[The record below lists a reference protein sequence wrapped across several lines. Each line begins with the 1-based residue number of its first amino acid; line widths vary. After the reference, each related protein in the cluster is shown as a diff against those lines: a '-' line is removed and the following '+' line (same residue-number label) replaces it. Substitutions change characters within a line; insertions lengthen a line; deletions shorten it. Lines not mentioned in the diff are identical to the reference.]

1 MHTHTHTRGFTT
13 EVDPCFLSPDT
24 SPLMIAPQDMCIVCV
39 CVCAKEQHSGFICF
53 PFLLSM
59 MQSHS
64 KSLTPIWFPYW
75 LVSLFFLLS
84 LIIQVYGG
92 GFSYFSGGFLSLC
105 SFDFILH
112 GLRKLFNMKITTKRS
127 KHNQSPKKWS
137 VIQSRHGHT
146 RCAFQGQILSLKYP
160 SNIFLSVKNILSLP
174 ERSFWDKGRLFP
186 HQTGVGTQHHLVIYY
201 KVNTCTS
208 TVCIIS
214 PYNSPLS
221 LLFLHV

>member
-92 GFSYFSGGFLSLC
+92 FFSYFSGGFFFYLFVPLTSFYTAWENYLIWRLQQKDQSITKVQKMISDSVTPWSHSLC
-105 SFDFILH
+105 LS
-112 GLRKLFNMKITTKRS
+112 RS
-127 KHNQSPKKWS
+127 NTVSEISQ
-137 VIQSRHGHT
+137 
-146 RCAFQGQILSLKYP
+146 
-160 SNIFLSVKNILSLP
+160 
-174 ERSFWDKGRLFP
+174 
-186 HQTGVGTQHHLVIYY
+186 QHFFE
-201 KVNTCTS
+201 C
-208 TVCIIS
+208 
-214 PYNSPLS
+214 
-221 LLFLHV
+221 

>member
-1 MHTHTHTRGFTT
+1 
-13 EVDPCFLSPDT
+13 
-24 SPLMIAPQDMCIVCV
+24 MIAPQDMCIVCV

-92 GFSYFSGGFLSLC
+92 FFSYFSGGFFLSLC

-127 KHNQSPKKWS
+127 KHNQSPKNDQWFSHAMVTLVVPFKVKYCLWNIPATFFWVLKIYS
-137 VIQSRHGHT
+137 HFLRDPFETKGGCFPIKQEW
-146 RCAFQGQILSLKYP
+146 ALST
-160 SNIFLSVKNILSLP
+160 I
-174 ERSFWDKGRLFP
+174 
-186 HQTGVGTQHHLVIYY
+186 
-201 KVNTCTS
+201 
-208 TVCIIS
+208 
-214 PYNSPLS
+214 
-221 LLFLHV
+221 

>member
-1 MHTHTHTRGFTT
+1 
-13 EVDPCFLSPDT
+13 
-24 SPLMIAPQDMCIVCV
+24 MIAPQDMCIVCV

-84 LIIQVYGG
+84 LIIQVYVCL
-92 GFSYFSGGFLSLC
+92 FFLSLC
-105 SFDFILH
+105 SFDFLLN

-127 KHNQSPKKWS
+127 KHNQSPKSDQWFSHSMVTLVVPFKVKCCLWNIPATFLW
-137 VIQSRHGHT
+137 V
-146 RCAFQGQILSLKYP
+146 LKIY
-160 SNIFLSVKNILSLP
+160 SHFLRDP
-174 ERSFWDKGRLFP
+174 FETKGGCFP
-186 HQTGVGTQHHLVIYY
+186 YQTGVGTQHHLVIYY